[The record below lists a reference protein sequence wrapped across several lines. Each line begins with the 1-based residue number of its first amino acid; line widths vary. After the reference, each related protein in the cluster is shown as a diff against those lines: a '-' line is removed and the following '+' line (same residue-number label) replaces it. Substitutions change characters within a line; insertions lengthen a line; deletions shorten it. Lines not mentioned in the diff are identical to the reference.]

1 MVNSRYTAP
10 RSESS
15 RTVSLPLSTQFKAWG
30 PTNTP
35 AASNPT
41 RSGSPIRRIN
51 GGTAALI
58 ATNIEN
64 TPRG

>member
-10 RSESS
+10 RSESN
-15 RTVSLPLSTQFKAWG
+15 RTVSLPLSTQLRACG
-30 PTNTP
+30 PTTTP
-35 AASNPT
+35 ATSSPT
-41 RSGSPIRRIN
+41 RSGKPIRRMR

-58 ATNIEN
+58 ATSSEN